1 MDSKTVFE
9 KSRPGRAG
17 VAVPNYWGAD
27 DNAGS
32 AGIPEAMRRAK
43 APALPELS
51 ECDVT
56 RHYVGLSQKNFSVD
70 TQFYPLG
77 SCTMKFNP
85 RINEKVAALPGFAG
99 CHPLAPASMCQGSL
113 QLMYEL
119 QQYLAEITGM
129 DAVTLQPAAGAHG
142 EVTALFMISRYFHDK
157 GEPRTKVIVPD
168 SSHGTNPASAALAGF
183 QVVTIASAP
192 DGSVDLE
199 ALKASLDGSVACLML
214 TNPSTLGLF
223 ESKIEA
229 ITELV
234 HGVGGL
240 VYYDGA
246 NMNALMGLVRPGDM
260 GFDLVHLNMHTTF
273 STPHGGGG
281 PGAGPVG
288 ARGEL
293 VDYLPGP
300 VVRQG
305 DKGYELTAM
314 PHTIGR
320 VRLFWGSFAVLAKAY
335 AYIRS
340 LGASGLRQASEMT
353 VLAANYMRV
362 RLHERYHVP
371 YDTFCMHEFVLSADR
386 MKAEKGVHAVDI
398 AKALLDRGFHAPTI
412 YFPLIVEEALMIEP
426 TETES
431 LETLDAFV
439 DALLE
444 IADEE
449 AETLHSCPLN
459 FSVSHLDETKAARKP
474 VLQWPEA

>member
-1 MDSKTVFE
+1 MESKTLFE
-9 KSRPGRAG
+9 KTQPGRCG
-17 VAVPNYWGAD
+17 VAAPKYWSDEQLAQVMADVPED
-27 DNAGS
+27 
-32 AGIPEAMRRAK
+32 MRRAE
-43 APALPELS
+43 PAKLPELS
-51 ECDVT
+51 QLDVT
-56 RHYVGLSQKNFSVD
+56 RHFMGLSQLNYSVD

-85 RINEKVAALPGFAG
+85 RINEKVAALPGFANV
-99 CHPLAPASMCQGSL
+99 HPLAPASLCQGSL
-113 QLMYEL
+113 RLMYEL
-119 QQYLAEITGM
+119 QGYLGEITGM
-129 DAVTLQPAAGAHG
+129 EAVTLQPAAGAHG
-142 EVTALFMISRYFHDK
+142 EVTALFMISRYFHDL
-157 GEPRTKVIVPD
+157 GQPRTKVIVPD

-183 QVVTIASAP
+183 QVVTIPSAP

-199 ALKASLDGSVACLML
+199 ALKANLDESVACLML

-260 GFDLVHLNMHTTF
+260 GFDLVHLNMHKTF

-288 ARGEL
+288 ARGKL

-300 VVRQG
+300 IVKKDGEAYKLV
-305 DKGYELTAM
+305 KAE
-314 PHTIGR
+314 HTIGR

-335 AYIRS
+335 AYIRT
-340 LGASGLRQASEMT
+340 LGGAGLREASEMA
-353 VLAANYMRV
+353 VLAANYMRL
-362 RLHERYHVP
+362 RLQDYYEVP
-371 YDTFCMHEFVLSADR
+371 FNKFCMHEFVLSANNL
-386 MKAEKGVHAVDI
+386 KAAKGVHATDV
-398 AKALLDRGFHAPTI
+398 AKGLLDRGFHAPTI

-431 LETLDAFV
+431 LETLDAFCE
-439 DALLE
+439 AM
-444 IADEE
+444 IAIAQED
-449 AETLHSCPLN
+449 AETLQACPTTLP
-459 FSVSHLDETKAARKP
+459 VTRLDETQAARKP
-474 VLQWPEA
+474 VLSWPE